1 MRGRAQDMCR
11 YCRTNRCSYVKAGV
25 SLQVLHATGL
35 VTRTRTRDRR
45 HVLYRRTPIADQLIG
60 RDCGSNGALLH

>member
-11 YCRTNRCSYVKAGV
+11 YCRTNRCSYVKTGV

-35 VTRTRTRDRR
+35 VTRTRDRR
-45 HVLYRRTPIADQLIG
+45 HVLYRPTPIADQLIG
-60 RDCGSNGALLH
+60 QRAQPW